1 MWALQIRYGTRIYV
15 MQLIRKWI
23 ISVLVTWMVAVAPHI
38 LAQNGGKPTIGVHS
52 VEVTEGLASVTSAQG
67 KAKQLSLTRAAD
79 SLGQQLIDRIHNTRK
94 FTVISRGDLSTLIE
108 DQKLQSMLTDPSD
121 TNIAQMFKVAG
132 AKYALIVTMDD
143 FQDIHEE
150 LRFEGQQSVAHKRT
164 VRMSAVG
171 KIYDVTSGRL
181 LESANFQLSEK
192 TGTKIQT
199 GTSRDGAR
207 ADELITGMSR
217 DMAHQIANRVSEVIF
232 PAKIIALTNG
242 VVTINRGDGTGIDRG
257 QVWTVYAVGPELVDP
272 DTGES
277 LGSEEIP
284 VGEVEVINVTPKFS
298 QARVT
303 EDYGVDKLHI
313 LRRKTPN

>member
-1 MWALQIRYGTRIYV
+1 MLLMERWPIGFLALVAFAGAI
-15 MQLIRKWI
+15 
-23 ISVLVTWMVAVAPHI
+23 VLPAS
-38 LAQNGGKPTIGVHS
+38 AQEVGKPTIGVHS
-52 VEVTEGLASVTSAQG
+52 VEITDGLAEVASSQSV
-67 KAKQLSLTRAAD
+67 AKRLSLTRAAD
-79 SLGQQLIDRIHNTRK
+79 SLAQQLIDRIHNTRK
-94 FTVISRGDLSTLIE
+94 FTVISRGDLGALIK
-108 DQKLQSMLTDPSD
+108 DQELQSVLTDPSD

-143 FQDIHEE
+143 FQDINEE

-192 TGTKIQT
+192 TGTRIQT
-199 GTSRDGAR
+199 GTSRDGDR
-207 ADELITGMSR
+207 ADDLITGMSR
-217 DMAHQIANRVSEVIF
+217 DMAQQIATRVSDVIF
-232 PAKIIALTNG
+232 PAKIIALTSG
-242 VVTINRGDGTGIDRG
+242 VATINRGDGTGIERG
-257 QVWTVYAVGPELVDP
+257 QIWTAYAIGPELIDP

-303 EDYGVDKLHI
+303 EDYGVDKLQI
-313 LRRKTPN
+313 LRKKRLD